1 MLCLNN
7 DGHFVGSGGYGWTDE
22 LPQKDFDGRV
32 RLSDMWGMS
41 ESQVTIGLSPEMF
54 EEFVFQYQLPIIERF
69 GLNCYGCCEPLDQR
83 WKVIKNTKSSEVS
96 VSPWANVEK
105 WLKTFKTSIYFHGN
119 PIRRFSKQNIDKDSI
134 RKEIR
139 KTLEVAKNYN
149 CRIEIIM
156 KDNHTLGNNPQ
167 NVIDW
172 CRIAKEEA
180 ENM

>member
-1 MLCLNN
+1 ML
-7 DGHFVGSGGYGWTDE
+7 
-22 LPQKDFDGRV
+22 K
-32 RLSDMWGMS
+32 
-41 ESQVTIGLSPEMF
+41 
-54 EEFVFQYQLPIIERF
+54 
-69 GLNCYGCCEPLDQR
+69 
-83 WKVIKNTKSSEVS
+83 
-96 VSPWANVEK
+96 K

-119 PIRRFSKQNIDKDSI
+119 PIRRFWLQNIDKDSI